1 MTKILAFDTE
11 TTGLPENKH
20 MSFDKQKEHERKML
34 SMNEFKKKNNI
45 WSTELE
51 KYPSIIQLAYILYD
65 TDNPSDSKIFNK
77 YINIPESI
85 NISSESQRIHGISKE
100 KIGLMDLFK
109 KASIEDYLNEFMDDF
124 IEADI
129 VVGHNVDFD
138 RRMIVAELLRLSKE
152 KNIPHIKE
160 IMKDENFEC
169 TQEITTPICNL
180 KVKLQYVDPETKIP
194 KYIYKIKSAKLI
206 EAYEHYFGY
215 KPAGEH
221 MHDAIIDVA
230 VCLRVYGM
238 SFPGGQ
244 AFDVCNKNNK
254 IKDMILTVSPH
265 NQNTCEEIQ
274 HYLDKAQNGFL
285 MPGVFPVVDKSEP
298 HSASKSKP
306 HSASKSEPHSAS
318 KSKPH
323 SASKSKPH
331 SASKSK
337 SHSASKSEPHSASK
351 SDSKV

>member
-1 MTKILAFDTE
+1 MTKILVFDTE
-11 TTGLPENKH
+11 TTSLPEKKH
-20 MSFDKQKEHERKML
+20 NSFDKQKEHERKML
-34 SMNEFKKKNNI
+34 SVSELKKEGNS

-65 TDNPSDSKIFNK
+65 TDNPSNSKIFNK
-77 YINIPESI
+77 YIDIPESI
-85 NISSESQRIHGISKE
+85 NISSESQKIHGISKE

-109 KASIEDYLNEFMDDF
+109 KASIEDSLNEFMDDF
-124 IEADI
+124 NEADI

-138 RRMIVAELLRLSKE
+138 RRMIIAELLRLSKE
-152 KNIPHIKE
+152 KNMPHIKE

-194 KYIYKIKSAKLI
+194 KYIYKIKSTKLI

-221 MHDAIIDVA
+221 MHDAIIDVV

-244 AFDVCNKNNK
+244 AFDVCNTNSK
-254 IKDMILTVSPH
+254 IKEMILKVSPH
-265 NQNTCEEIQ
+265 NQNTCDQTQ
-274 HYLDKAQNGFL
+274 HYLDKTHHGFL
-285 MPGVFPVVDKSEP
+285 MPGVFPVIHKPD
-298 HSASKSKP
+298 SA
-306 HSASKSEPHSAS
+306 
-318 KSKPH
+318 
-323 SASKSKPH
+323 
-331 SASKSK
+331 SK
-337 SHSASKSEPHSASK
+337 SHSASKSKSKSKLESHSASK
-351 SDSKV
+351 TASKHDSKV

>member
-1 MTKILAFDTE
+1 MTKILVFDTE
-11 TTGLPENKH
+11 TTSLPEKKH
-20 MSFDKQKEHERKML
+20 NSFDKQKEHERKML
-34 SMNEFKKKNNI
+34 SVSELKKEGNS

-65 TDNPSDSKIFNK
+65 TDNPSNSKIFNK
-77 YINIPESI
+77 YIDIPESI
-85 NISSESQRIHGISKE
+85 NISSESQKIHGISKE

-109 KASIEDYLNEFMDDF
+109 KASIEDSLNEFMDDF
-124 IEADI
+124 NEADI

-180 KVKLQYVDPETKIP
+180 KVKFQYVDPKTKIP

-221 MHDAIIDVA
+221 MHDAIIDVV

-244 AFDVCNKNNK
+244 AFDVCNTNSK
-254 IKDMILTVSPH
+254 IKDMILNVSPH
-265 NQNTCEEIQ
+265 NQKTCEETQ
-274 HYLDKAQNGFL
+274 HYLEQAGDGFL
-285 MPGVFPVVDKSEP
+285 MPGVFPVVDKPEAK
-298 HSASKSKP
+298 SASKSNSQAK
-306 HSASKSEPHSAS
+306 SKSEPHSAS
-318 KSKPH
+318 KSK
-323 SASKSKPH
+323 
-331 SASKSK
+331 
-337 SHSASKSEPHSASK
+337 SEPHPASK
-351 SDSKV
+351 TASKHDSKV

>member
-1 MTKILAFDTE
+1 MTKILVVDTE
-11 TTGLPENKH
+11 TTALPEKKY
-20 MSFDKQKEHERKML
+20 MSFDKQREHERKML
-34 SMNEFKKKNNI
+34 SISELKKDDNL
-45 WSTELE
+45 WSLELE

-65 TDNPSDSKIFNK
+65 TDNPSNSKIFNK
-77 YINIPESI
+77 VIDIPESI
-85 NISSESQRIHGISKE
+85 NISPESQKIHGISKE

-109 KASIEDYLNEFMDDF
+109 KASIEDSLNEFMDDF
-124 IEADI
+124 NEADI

-152 KNIPHIKE
+152 KNMPHIKE

-180 KVKLQYVDPETKIP
+180 KVKFQYVDPETKIP

-221 MHDAIIDVA
+221 MHDALIDVA

-244 AFDVCNKNNK
+244 AFDVCNTNNK
-254 IKDMILTVSPH
+254 IKDMILKISPH
-265 NQNTCEEIQ
+265 NQNTCEQ
-274 HYLDKAQNGFL
+274 TRHYLEQQHQQAGHVFL
-285 MPGVFPVVDKSEP
+285 MPGVFPVVES
-298 HSASKSKP
+298 HSASKF
-306 HSASKSEPHSAS
+306 HSHS
-318 KSKPH
+318 H
-323 SASKSKPH
+323 
-331 SASKSK
+331 SK
-337 SHSASKSEPHSASK
+337 SHSASKSESK
-351 SDSKV
+351 SESKSKSKSKSKHDSTV

>member
-1 MTKILAFDTE
+1 MTKILVFDTE
-11 TTGLPENKH
+11 TTSLPEKKYN
-20 MSFDKQKEHERKML
+20 SFDKQKEHEQKML
-34 SMNEFKKKNNI
+34 SVSELKKEGNS

-65 TDNPSDSKIFNK
+65 TDNPSNSKIFNK
-77 YINIPESI
+77 YIDIPESI
-85 NISSESQRIHGISKE
+85 NISSESQKIHGISKE

-109 KASIEDYLNEFMDDF
+109 KASIEDSLNEFMDDF
-124 IEADI
+124 NEADI

-152 KNIPHIKE
+152 KNMPHIKE

-194 KYIYKIKSAKLI
+194 KYIYKIKSTKLI

-215 KPAGEH
+215 RPAGEH
-221 MHDAIIDVA
+221 MHDAIIDVV

-244 AFDVCNKNNK
+244 AFDVCNTNSK
-254 IKDMILTVSPH
+254 IKDMILKVSPH
-265 NQNTCEEIQ
+265 NQNTCEETQ
-274 HYLDKAQNGFL
+274 HYLDKTHHGFL
-285 MPGVFPVVDKSEP
+285 MPGVFPVVDKPEAKSAYKSHSASKTKSQAKSQSKSKLEP
-298 HSASKSKP
+298 HSASKS
-306 HSASKSEPHSAS
+306 HSASKH
-318 KSKPH
+318 
-323 SASKSKPH
+323 
-331 SASKSK
+331 
-337 SHSASKSEPHSASK
+337 
-351 SDSKV
+351 DSKV